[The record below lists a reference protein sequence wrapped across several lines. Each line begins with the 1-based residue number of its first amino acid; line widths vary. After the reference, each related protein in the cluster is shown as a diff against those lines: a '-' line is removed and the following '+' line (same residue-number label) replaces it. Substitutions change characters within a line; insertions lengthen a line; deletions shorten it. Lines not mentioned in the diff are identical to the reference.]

1 VVWLQSFLSAG
12 KPFFRGRGK
21 SFAYWLISNSISTW
35 LLFTLQPSQQ
45 RARDK
50 LLTRS
55 KDTEHR
61 KQNTDPSTQL
71 AKSIAQRHENENI
84 FTYLPR
90 NWIRIELKLD
100 LTHCRYTCHSLR
112 GALAFCFAFN
122 CLPLVLLPFWPHQAF
137 SGYFPTPRRATGPP
151 PLSELLLS

>member
-1 VVWLQSFLSAG
+1 LALIHTSP
-12 KPFFRGRGK
+12 KPTK
-21 SFAYWLISNSISTW
+21 SPGQII
-35 LLFTLQPSQQ
+35 
-45 RARDK
+45 DK
-50 LLTRS
+50 L
-55 KDTEHR
+55 KGHR
-61 KQNTDPSTQL
+61 TQNTDPSTQL

-122 CLPLVLLPFWPHQAF
+122 CQPLVLLPFWPHQAF
-137 SGYFPTPRRATGPP
+137 SGYFPTRCRATGPP
-151 PLSELLLS
+151 PSLNSYYRNRICQIEVEIQWLGLPSCREKNG